1 MPKLKVD
8 NGEISYSVYGEDN
21 TNTIV
26 LIHGFALDSRIWKP
40 QVEELSKKFKVVTYD
55 LQGFGKSSIPKGE
68 YDHVKDLHSLLTHL
82 KVEKA
87 RIVGHSHGGSVATHY
102 ALEHKDMVKNL
113 ILLSPSLHGYHV
125 HNPLGKELQ
134 DLGKKGDR
142 EGIKKK
148 MLEHDM
154 LKRFSKESE
163 EYKLLTTFISDYS
176 CWHFLNKDLAKKY
189 RKGKKVRC

>member
-1 MPKLKVD
+1 
-8 NGEISYSVYGEDN
+8 
-21 TNTIV
+21 
-26 LIHGFALDSRIWKP
+26 
-40 QVEELSKKFKVVTYD
+40 
-55 LQGFGKSSIPKGE
+55 
-68 YDHVKDLHSLLTHL
+68 
-82 KVEKA
+82 VEKA

-102 ALEHKDMVKNL
+102 TLEHKDMVKNL

-125 HNPLGKELQ
+125 DNPFWKELQ
-134 DLGKKGDR
+134 ELGMKGDR

-176 CWHFLNKDLAKKY
+176 CWHFLNKDMAKKY
-189 RKGKKVRC
+189 NGYERLEELRDIPTKVAYGEYEEDSVKEISNVFKDRTRAEVIEIEGVGHMTNLEKPEIINDLIEN